1 MIKIYETYISK
12 RTKDF
17 VNDAVESS
25 WVSSTGKYKHLSCG
39 ALKDK
44 FDVKNVLLTNNG
56 TTATHLLAKAL
67 LYKYPDIDTVLVP
80 NNVYVAAW
88 NSFIYDKRYKLI
100 PVKTDLETWNYDL
113 DDLEKKINL
122 LNKKLAVLIVHNL
135 GNIINVPKLK
145 RQYSD
150 VVFLEDN
157 CEGLFGTYEGTYSGT
172 TSLASSLSFYGNKT
186 ITSGEGGAVLT
197 NNDDLYIYLEKIHGQ
212 GQSEKQRYVH
222 DVLGY
227 NYRMTNVAA
236 AILYGQLL
244 DSQEIIEKKEELFD
258 FYLNSI
264 KNIDG
269 IEAQKV
275 ENDTTHSKWMM
286 GIKTRLE
293 YEKVKDFLDINKIET
308 RPMFYPMSAH
318 KHLEKISIPEEE
330 QEALL
335 LNKHCFMIPSHP
347 NISKEERQHI
357 IQTLQ
362 KLTKLSI

>member
-67 LYKYPDIDTVLVP
+67 LHKYPDIDTVLVP

-113 DDLEKKINL
+113 EDLEKKINL

-135 GNIINVPKLK
+135 GNILNVPKLK

-150 VVFLEDN
+150 VV
-157 CEGLFGTYEGTYSGT
+157 S
-172 TSLASSLSFYGNKT
+172 
-186 ITSGEGGAVLT
+186 
-197 NNDDLYIYLEKIHGQ
+197 
-212 GQSEKQRYVH
+212 QSR
-222 DVLGY
+222 
-227 NYRMTNVAA
+227 
-236 AILYGQLL
+236 
-244 DSQEIIEKKEELFD
+244 S
-258 FYLNSI
+258 
-264 KNIDG
+264 
-269 IEAQKV
+269 
-275 ENDTTHSKWMM
+275 
-286 GIKTRLE
+286 
-293 YEKVKDFLDINKIET
+293 
-308 RPMFYPMSAH
+308 
-318 KHLEKISIPEEE
+318 
-330 QEALL
+330 
-335 LNKHCFMIPSHP
+335 
-347 NISKEERQHI
+347 
-357 IQTLQ
+357 
-362 KLTKLSI
+362 